1 MAAGALSG
9 LQVRCPIVEGRGIP
23 TKMRARTVP
32 SPRWGE
38 GQGEGENAAR
48 EVGSVHLM
56 FMAKWISGHVN
67 G

>member
-1 MAAGALSG
+1 MFSRVCMRLPG
-9 LQVRCPIVEGRGIP
+9 LRPVFSL
-23 TKMRARTVP
+23 
-32 SPRWGE
+32 SPRGK